1 MPALAPGRVALLSY
15 TPGGGAQTITG
26 ATLTVT
32 ASIVARGL
40 TKPTPAPITGA
51 TLTVTASIV
60 GGGLTAGG
68 IPTQTI
74 TGQTVIVAASIATS
88 GITGTGTRSLGGATL
103 TATVAVIAGGL
114 TGSGAGPIAGTA
126 VTVSSSVTAG
136 GMTGGEVSLRIYGPI
151 HAYREPS
158 THTYREGRM
167 SAQVTTTYRTVDEDP
182 GIAYSWLDRDGSV
195 IDLSG
200 ATFSLVV
207 TNLQGTT
214 ELTKTSGI
222 TGSATSPNVVISWDA
237 GELATLGV
245 GTYLYK
251 LTATTSS
258 RQRTLGAGTPHR
270 LIVTA

>member
-1 MPALAPGRVALLSY
+1 
-15 TPGGGAQTITG
+15 
-26 ATLTVT
+26 
-32 ASIVARGL
+32 
-40 TKPTPAPITGA
+40 
-51 TLTVTASIV
+51 
-60 GGGLTAGG
+60 
-68 IPTQTI
+68 
-74 TGQTVIVAASIATS
+74 
-88 GITGTGTRSLGGATL
+88 
-103 TATVAVIAGGL
+103 
-114 TGSGAGPIAGTA
+114 
-126 VTVSSSVTAG
+126 
-136 GMTGGEVSLRIYGPI
+136 
-151 HAYREPS
+151 
-158 THTYREGRM
+158 M